1 MEEEVEGKVEEKEE
15 EVEEE
20 VEGGRWRRRR
30 RGKGEGGGGGVGE
43 VYDQDLLACLLTSG
57 SPVVSLVWMRIL
69 PTVGSLQT
77 DASAGSRTSPARRM
91 ETPHNWMG
99 ERDDDTNHIVRQ

>member
-1 MEEEVEGKVEEKEE
+1 MMEEEEEEEEEEEKE
-15 EVEEE
+15 
-20 VEGGRWRRRR
+20 
-30 RGKGEGGGGGVGE
+30 GETTTCFYSCV
-43 VYDQDLLACLLTSG
+43 TSG

-91 ETPHNWMG
+91 DTPHNCG
-99 ERDDDTNHIVRQ
+99 EERERRGKGEERERRGEMLTQITL

>member
-1 MEEEVEGKVEEKEE
+1 MEEEEAKEKEQQLHASIP
-15 EVEEE
+15 V
-20 VEGGRWRRRR
+20 
-30 RGKGEGGGGGVGE
+30 
-43 VYDQDLLACLLTSG
+43 TSG

-91 ETPHNWMG
+91 DTPHNWRRG
-99 ERDDDTNHIVRQ
+99 EERRGEMLTQIAL